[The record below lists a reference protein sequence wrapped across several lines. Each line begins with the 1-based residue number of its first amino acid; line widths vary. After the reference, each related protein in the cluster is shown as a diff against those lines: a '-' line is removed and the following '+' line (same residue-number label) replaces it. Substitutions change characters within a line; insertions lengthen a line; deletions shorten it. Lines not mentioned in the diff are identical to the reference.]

1 MHRHLLIIL
10 LLSVF
15 IALLGIGIIVPVMP
29 VFAESLGA
37 GGLTL
42 GIIIAA
48 FSLTRGFCQP
58 IVGNL
63 SDRWGRKGFLVSG
76 FSSMA

>member
-42 GIIIAA
+42 GTIIAV
-48 FSLTRGFCQP
+48 FSLQKRPG
-58 IVGNL
+58 I
-63 SDRWGRKGFLVSG
+63 FLWPPEIG
-76 FSSMA
+76 LPG